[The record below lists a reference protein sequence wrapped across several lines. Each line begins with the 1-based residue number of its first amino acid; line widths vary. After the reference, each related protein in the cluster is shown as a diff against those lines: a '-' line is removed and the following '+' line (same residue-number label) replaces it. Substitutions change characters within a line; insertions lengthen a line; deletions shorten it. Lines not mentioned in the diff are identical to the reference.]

1 MLITKI
7 IAKNFKTYQ
16 ELDLDLTVNEE
27 QPIILIGGENGGGKT
42 TLFQAI
48 YSALYGLKVKDEQHF
63 NKLQNAGERAKT
75 SSNSSNK
82 IELEIHFTG
91 KVLHTDYKYII
102 KRLYTI
108 NAQNNPVEAVM
119 LNLNGDI
126 FNYGTA
132 TPHAERVKK
141 EAEVNKIIKANLP
154 QELSKYFLFD
164 AMEAGNLL
172 KDEYLNRVIKENI
185 ENVMGFNKYIQLGNA
200 THTLTQEY
208 IAQSIEIGEE
218 RTQYKNLIEEQKKYQ
233 ELIESTATL
242 NERALNYSISQK
254 EFYES
259 AKEGKNLQ
267 ADIKEQILI
276 VDRKIEDILNKESLF
291 IEQSEKFLND
301 IEIQV
306 FIPKL
311 VTIVQYEIELILSE
325 KGQQISSDFIDPEQI
340 NKLTDRV
347 LEFLKEHH
355 LILGEL
361 SKEQKTAL
369 AKFILT
375 KSSQNNKK
383 TEYDFIDKKDVTY
396 FEQLLGWSSINQY
409 TTLEQQKSSLEKEL
423 ATLPNLRIQLLDLRK
438 NDIGGSEDIIQS
450 FEANELKIKDYKD
463 ALHNYKIESD
473 KLDAKIKRFDLSD
486 EEEPNPKLE
495 ALKKLGP
502 LFSKISN
509 ALLINKK
516 ARIEEEMKNDL
527 NTTLV
532 VYKDQIDRVVLSED
546 LSNLSFKIYHKAG
559 NEIYLDEL
567 NAASKQIII
576 QVLLKSLHYFGD
588 YNPPVMID
596 TVFGYLDENSRA
608 SLLENYFPK
617 LSHQTILLSTDSEIR
632 KSIDL
637 AKIENFISKKYTL
650 VRDKENQLTHV
661 VEGYFEKYN

>member
-7 IAKNFKTYQ
+7 IAKNFKTYR

-48 YSALYGLKVKDEQHF
+48 YYALYGLKVKDFEHF
-63 NKLQNAGERAKT
+63 NKLQNAGERAKNEG
-75 SSNSSNK
+75 NSTNK

-91 KVLHTDYKYII
+91 KVLHNDYKYII

-108 NAQNNPVEAVM
+108 NAQNNPVEAVT

-126 FNYGTA
+126 FQYGTA

-200 THTLTQEY
+200 TNTLTQDY
-208 IAQSIEIGEE
+208 IAQSIEIEEE
-218 RTQYKNLIEEQKKYQ
+218 RNQYKNLLEEKKKIEE
-233 ELIESTATL
+233 LIGVTNTHY
-242 NERALNYSISQK
+242 ERALSYSLSQK

-267 ADIKEQILI
+267 ANIKEQIQL
-276 VDRKIEDILNKESLF
+276 VERKIEDILNRETLF

-311 VTIVQYEIELILSE
+311 VAIIQNEIELILAE
-325 KGQQISSDFIDPEQI
+325 KNQNNNNDFIEPEHI
-340 NKLTDRV
+340 TKISDKV
-347 LEFLKEHH
+347 IAFLKENQ
-355 LILGEL
+355 LIQSEL
-361 SKEQKTAL
+361 TEEQKGL
-369 AKFILT
+369 LKEYIIK
-375 KSSQNNKK
+375 KSNQDNNKND
-383 TEYDFIDKKDVTY
+383 YDFIDKNDVVNL
-396 FEQLLGWSSINQY
+396 EQLVSWSSINQF
-409 TTLEQQKSSLEKEL
+409 TVIEQQKESLEKEL
-423 ATLPNLRIQLLDLRK
+423 ATLPNLKIQLLDLRK
-438 NDIGGSEDIIQS
+438 SDVGGGDEIIQS
-450 FEANELKIKDYKD
+450 FEANELKIKELKETIKGYKSD
-463 ALHNYKIESD
+463 IE
-473 KLDAKIKRFDLSD
+473 KLDTKIKKFDLSD
-486 EEEPNPKLE
+486 EEVPNPKLE
-495 ALKKLGP
+495 LLKKLGP
-502 LFSKISN
+502 LFTKVSN
-509 ALLINKK
+509 ALLVNKK
-516 ARIEEEMKNDL
+516 SRIEEAMKNDL

-532 VYKDQIDRVVLSED
+532 AYENQIDRVELSED

-559 NEIYLDEL
+559 NEIYLEEL

-596 TVFGYLDENSRA
+596 TVMGYLDESSRA

-632 KSIDL
+632 KHIDL
-637 AKIENFISKKYTL
+637 EKIENFISKKFTL
-650 VRDKENQLTHV
+650 VRDKENQLTEV
-661 VEGYFEKYN
+661 VEGYFPN

>member
-1 MLITKI
+1 MLITRI
-7 IAKNFKTYQ
+7 IAKNFKTYR

-48 YSALYGLKVKDEQHF
+48 YYALYGLKVKDFEHF
-63 NKLQNAGERAKT
+63 NKLQNAGERAKNEG
-75 SSNSSNK
+75 NSSNK

-91 KVLHTDYKYII
+91 KVLHNDYKYII

-108 NAQNNPVEAVM
+108 NAQNSPVEAVT
-119 LNLNGDI
+119 LNLNGDV
-126 FNYGTA
+126 FQYGTA

-200 THTLTQEY
+200 TNILTQDY
-208 IAQSIEIGEE
+208 IAQGIEIEEE
-218 RTQYKNLIEEQKKYQ
+218 RNQYKNLLEEKKKIEE
-233 ELIESTATL
+233 LIVAT
-242 NERALNYSISQK
+242 NTHYERALSYSLSQK

-267 ADIKEQILI
+267 ANIKEQIQL
-276 VDRKIEDILNKESLF
+276 VERKIEDILNRETLF
-291 IEQSEKFLND
+291 IEQSERFLND

-311 VTIVQYEIELILSE
+311 ISIIQNEIELILAEKSQKNNNDFIEPEHITKISE
-325 KGQQISSDFIDPEQI
+325 KVIA
-340 NKLTDRV
+340 
-347 LEFLKEHH
+347 FLKENN
-355 LILGEL
+355 LIESEL
-361 SKEQKTAL
+361 TNEQKGL
-369 AKFILT
+369 LKEYIIKKSNQDNT
-375 KSSQNNKK
+375 K
-383 TEYDFIDKKDVTY
+383 TDYDFIDKNDVTNL
-396 FEQLLGWSSINQY
+396 EQLLGWSSINQFNII
-409 TTLEQQKSSLEKEL
+409 EQQKESLEKEL
-423 ATLPNLRIQLLDLRK
+423 ATLPNLKIQLLDLRK
-438 NDIGGSEDIIQS
+438 SDVGGGDEIIQS
-450 FEANELKIKDYKD
+450 FEANELKIKEHKETIKGYKSD
-463 ALHNYKIESD
+463 IE
-473 KLDAKIKRFDLSD
+473 KLDTKIKKFDLSD
-486 EEEPNPKLE
+486 EEVPNPKLE
-495 ALKKLGP
+495 LLKKLGP
-502 LFSKISN
+502 LFTKVSN
-509 ALLINKK
+509 ALLVNKK
-516 ARIEEEMKNDL
+516 SRIEEAMKNDL

-532 VYKDQIDRVVLSED
+532 AYENQIDRVELSED

-559 NEIYLDEL
+559 NEIYLEEL

-596 TVFGYLDENSRA
+596 TVMGYLDESSRA

-632 KSIDL
+632 KHIDL
-637 AKIENFISKKYTL
+637 EKIENFISKKFTL
-650 VRDKENQLTHV
+650 VRDKENQLTEV
-661 VEGYFEKYN
+661 VEGYFPN

>member
-1 MLITKI
+1 MLITRI
-7 IAKNFKTYQ
+7 IAKNFKTYRD
-16 ELDLDLTVNEE
+16 LDLDLTVNEE

-48 YSALYGLKVKDEQHF
+48 YYALYGLKVKDFEHF
-63 NKLQNAGERAKT
+63 NKLQNAGERAKNEG
-75 SSNSSNK
+75 NSSNK

-91 KVLHTDYKYII
+91 KVLHNDYKYII

-108 NAQNNPVEAVM
+108 NAQNSPVEAVT
-119 LNLNGDI
+119 LNLNGDV
-126 FNYGTA
+126 FQYGTA

-200 THTLTQEY
+200 TNILTQDY
-208 IAQSIEIGEE
+208 IAQGIEIEEE
-218 RTQYKNLIEEQKKYQ
+218 RNQYKNLLEEKKKIEE
-233 ELIESTATL
+233 LIVAT
-242 NERALNYSISQK
+242 NTHYERALSYSLSQK

-267 ADIKEQILI
+267 ANIKEQIQL
-276 VDRKIEDILNKESLF
+276 VERKIEDILNRETLF
-291 IEQSEKFLND
+291 IEQSERFLND

-311 VTIVQYEIELILSE
+311 ISIIQNEIELILAEKSQKNNNDFIEPEHITKISE
-325 KGQQISSDFIDPEQI
+325 KVIA
-340 NKLTDRV
+340 
-347 LEFLKEHH
+347 FLKENN
-355 LILGEL
+355 LIESEL
-361 SKEQKTAL
+361 TNEQKGL
-369 AKFILT
+369 LKEYIIKKSNQDNT
-375 KSSQNNKK
+375 K
-383 TEYDFIDKKDVTY
+383 TDYDFIDKNDVTNL
-396 FEQLLGWSSINQY
+396 EQLLGWSSINQFNII
-409 TTLEQQKSSLEKEL
+409 EQQKESLEKEL
-423 ATLPNLRIQLLDLRK
+423 ATLPNLKIQLLDLRK
-438 NDIGGSEDIIQS
+438 SDVGGGDEIIQS
-450 FEANELKIKDYKD
+450 FEANELKIKEHKETIKGYKSD
-463 ALHNYKIESD
+463 IE
-473 KLDAKIKRFDLSD
+473 KLDTKIKKFDLSD
-486 EEEPNPKLE
+486 EEVPNPKLE
-495 ALKKLGP
+495 LLKKLGP
-502 LFSKISN
+502 LFTKVSN
-509 ALLINKK
+509 ALLVNKK
-516 ARIEEEMKNDL
+516 SRIEEAMKNDL

-532 VYKDQIDRVVLSED
+532 AYENQIDRVELSED

-559 NEIYLDEL
+559 NEIYLEEL

-596 TVFGYLDENSRA
+596 TVMGYLDESSRA

-632 KSIDL
+632 KHIDL
-637 AKIENFISKKYTL
+637 EKIENFIAKKFTL
-650 VRDKENQLTHV
+650 VRDKENQLTEV
-661 VEGYFEKYN
+661 VEGYFPN

>member
-1 MLITKI
+1 MLITRI
-7 IAKNFKTYQ
+7 IAKNFKTYR

-48 YSALYGLKVKDEQHF
+48 YYALYGLKVKDFEHF
-63 NKLQNAGERAKT
+63 NKLQNAGERAKNEG
-75 SSNSSNK
+75 NSSNK

-91 KVLHTDYKYII
+91 KVLHNDYKYII

-108 NAQNNPVEAVM
+108 NAQNSPVEAVT
-119 LNLNGDI
+119 LNLNGDV
-126 FNYGTA
+126 FQYGTA

-200 THTLTQEY
+200 TNILTQDY
-208 IAQSIEIGEE
+208 IAQGIEIEEE
-218 RTQYKNLIEEQKKYQ
+218 RNQYKNLLEEKKKIEE
-233 ELIESTATL
+233 LIVAT
-242 NERALNYSISQK
+242 NTHYERALSYSLSQK

-267 ADIKEQILI
+267 ANIKEQIQL
-276 VDRKIEDILNKESLF
+276 VERKIEDILNRETLF
-291 IEQSEKFLND
+291 IEQSERFLND

-311 VTIVQYEIELILSE
+311 ISIIQNEIELILAEKSQENNNDFIEPEHITKISE
-325 KGQQISSDFIDPEQI
+325 KVIA
-340 NKLTDRV
+340 
-347 LEFLKEHH
+347 FLKENN
-355 LILGEL
+355 LIESEL
-361 SKEQKTAL
+361 TNEQKGL
-369 AKFILT
+369 LKEYIIKKSNQDNT
-375 KSSQNNKK
+375 K
-383 TEYDFIDKKDVTY
+383 TDYDFIDKNDVTNL
-396 FEQLLGWSSINQY
+396 EQLLGWSSINQFNII
-409 TTLEQQKSSLEKEL
+409 EQQKESLEKEL
-423 ATLPNLRIQLLDLRK
+423 ATLPNLKIQLLDLRK
-438 NDIGGSEDIIQS
+438 SDVGGGDEIIQS
-450 FEANELKIKDYKD
+450 FEANELKIKEHKETIKGYKSD
-463 ALHNYKIESD
+463 IE
-473 KLDAKIKRFDLSD
+473 KLDTKIKKFDLSD
-486 EEEPNPKLE
+486 EEVPNPKLE
-495 ALKKLGP
+495 LLKKLGP
-502 LFSKISN
+502 LFTKVSN
-509 ALLINKK
+509 ALLVNKK
-516 ARIEEEMKNDL
+516 SRIEEAMKNDL

-532 VYKDQIDRVVLSED
+532 AYENQIDRVELSED

-559 NEIYLDEL
+559 NEIYLEEL

-596 TVFGYLDENSRA
+596 TVMGYLDESSRA

-632 KSIDL
+632 KHIDL
-637 AKIENFISKKYTL
+637 EKIENFIAKKFTL
-650 VRDKENQLTHV
+650 VRDKENQLTEV
-661 VEGYFEKYN
+661 VEGYFPN

>member
-1 MLITKI
+1 MLITRI
-7 IAKNFKTYQ
+7 IAKNFKTYR

-48 YSALYGLKVKDEQHF
+48 YYALYGLKVKDFEHF
-63 NKLQNAGERAKT
+63 NKLQNAGERAKNEG
-75 SSNSSNK
+75 NSSNK

-91 KVLHTDYKYII
+91 KVLHNDYKYII

-108 NAQNNPVEAVM
+108 NAQNSPVEAVT
-119 LNLNGDI
+119 LNLNGDV
-126 FNYGTA
+126 FQYGTA

-200 THTLTQEY
+200 TNILTQDY
-208 IAQSIEIGEE
+208 IAQGIEIEEE
-218 RTQYKNLIEEQKKYQ
+218 RNQYKNLLEEKKKIEE
-233 ELIESTATL
+233 LIVAT
-242 NERALNYSISQK
+242 NTHYERALSYSLSQK

-267 ADIKEQILI
+267 ANIKEQIQL
-276 VDRKIEDILNKESLF
+276 VERKIEDILNRETLF
-291 IEQSEKFLND
+291 IEQSERFLND

-311 VTIVQYEIELILSE
+311 ITIIQNEIELILAEKSQKNNNDFIEPEHITKISE
-325 KGQQISSDFIDPEQI
+325 KVIA
-340 NKLTDRV
+340 
-347 LEFLKEHH
+347 FLKENN
-355 LILGEL
+355 LIESEL
-361 SKEQKTAL
+361 TNEQKGL
-369 AKFILT
+369 LKEYIIKKSNQDNT
-375 KSSQNNKK
+375 K
-383 TEYDFIDKKDVTY
+383 TDYDFIDKNDVTNL
-396 FEQLLGWSSINQY
+396 EQLLGWSSINQFNII
-409 TTLEQQKSSLEKEL
+409 EQQKESLEKEL
-423 ATLPNLRIQLLDLRK
+423 ATLPNLKIQLLDLRK
-438 NDIGGSEDIIQS
+438 SDVGGGDEIIQS
-450 FEANELKIKDYKD
+450 FEANELKIKEHKETIKGYKSD
-463 ALHNYKIESD
+463 IE
-473 KLDAKIKRFDLSD
+473 KLDTKIKKFDLSD
-486 EEEPNPKLE
+486 EEVPNPKLE
-495 ALKKLGP
+495 LLKKLGP
-502 LFSKISN
+502 LFTKVSN
-509 ALLINKK
+509 ALLVNKK
-516 ARIEEEMKNDL
+516 SRIEEAMKNDL

-532 VYKDQIDRVVLSED
+532 AYENQIDRVELSED

-559 NEIYLDEL
+559 NEIYLEEL

-596 TVFGYLDENSRA
+596 TVMGYLDESSRA

-632 KSIDL
+632 KHIDL
-637 AKIENFISKKYTL
+637 EKIENFIAKKFTL
-650 VRDKENQLTHV
+650 VRDKENQLTEV
-661 VEGYFEKYN
+661 VEGYFPN

>member
-1 MLITKI
+1 MLITRI
-7 IAKNFKTYQ
+7 IAKNFKTYR

-48 YSALYGLKVKDEQHF
+48 YYALYGLKVKDFEHF
-63 NKLQNAGERAKT
+63 NKLQNAGERAKNEG
-75 SSNSSNK
+75 NSSNK

-91 KVLHTDYKYII
+91 KVLHNDYKYII

-108 NAQNNPVEAVM
+108 NAQNSPVEAVT
-119 LNLNGDI
+119 LNLNGDV
-126 FNYGTA
+126 FQYGTA

-200 THTLTQEY
+200 TNILTQDY
-208 IAQSIEIGEE
+208 IAQGIEIEEE
-218 RTQYKNLIEEQKKYQ
+218 RNQYKNLLEEKKKIEE
-233 ELIESTATL
+233 LIVAT
-242 NERALNYSISQK
+242 NTHYERALSYSLSQK

-267 ADIKEQILI
+267 ANIKEQIQL
-276 VDRKIEDILNKESLF
+276 VERKIEDILNRETLF
-291 IEQSEKFLND
+291 IEQSERFLND

-311 VTIVQYEIELILSE
+311 ISIIQNEIELILAEKSQKNNNDFIEPEHITKISE
-325 KGQQISSDFIDPEQI
+325 KVIA
-340 NKLTDRV
+340 
-347 LEFLKEHH
+347 FLKENN
-355 LILGEL
+355 LIESEL
-361 SKEQKTAL
+361 TKEQKGL
-369 AKFILT
+369 LKEYIIK
-375 KSSQNNKK
+375 KSNQDN
-383 TEYDFIDKKDVTY
+383 TITDYDFIDKNDVTNL
-396 FEQLLGWSSINQY
+396 EQLLGWSSINQFNII
-409 TTLEQQKSSLEKEL
+409 EQQKESLEKEL
-423 ATLPNLRIQLLDLRK
+423 ATLPNLKIQLLDLRK
-438 NDIGGSEDIIQS
+438 SDVGGGDEIIQN
-450 FEANELKIKDYKD
+450 FEANELKIKEHKETIKGYKSD
-463 ALHNYKIESD
+463 IE
-473 KLDAKIKRFDLSD
+473 KLDTKIKKFDLSD
-486 EEEPNPKLE
+486 EEVPNPKLE
-495 ALKKLGP
+495 LLKKLGP
-502 LFSKISN
+502 LFTKVSN
-509 ALLINKK
+509 ALLVNKK
-516 ARIEEEMKNDL
+516 SRIEEAMKNDL

-532 VYKDQIDRVVLSED
+532 AYENQIDRVELSED

-559 NEIYLDEL
+559 NEIYLEEL

-596 TVFGYLDENSRA
+596 TVMGYLDESSRA

-632 KSIDL
+632 KHIDL
-637 AKIENFISKKYTL
+637 EKIENFIAKKFTL
-650 VRDKENQLTHV
+650 VRDKENQLTEV
-661 VEGYFEKYN
+661 VEGYFPN

>member
-7 IAKNFKTYQ
+7 IAKNFKTYR

-63 NKLQNAGERAKT
+63 NKLQNAGERAKN
-75 SSNSSNK
+75 SSNNSNK

-91 KVLHTDYKYII
+91 KVLHNDYKYII
-102 KRLYTI
+102 KRLYTL
-108 NAQNNPVEAVM
+108 NTQNSPVEAVM
-119 LNLNGDI
+119 LNLNGDV

-200 THTLTQEY
+200 TNTLTQEY
-208 IAQSIEIGEE
+208 IAQSIEIEDE
-218 RTQYKNLIEEQKKYQ
+218 RTQYKNLLEEHKKYQ
-233 ELIESTATL
+233 DLIDATKVQYDRSL
-242 NERALNYSISQK
+242 SYAMAQK

-259 AKEGKNLQ
+259 AKEGKSLQ
-267 ADIKEQILI
+267 ANIKEQIQI
-276 VDRKIEDILNKESLF
+276 VERKIEDVLNKEILF
-291 IEQSEKFLND
+291 IDQSEKFLND

-311 VTIVQYEIELILSE
+311 ITIVQNEIELILSE
-325 KGQQISSDFIDPEQI
+325 KSQQNNSDFIEPEHI
-340 NKLTDRV
+340 SKVSDKV
-347 LEFLKEHH
+347 LEFLKEYN
-355 LILGEL
+355 LIKGEL
-361 SKEQKTAL
+361 TAEQKIKL
-369 AKFILT
+369 ADYIIK
-375 KSSQNNKK
+375 KSAQNKND
-383 TEYDFIDKKDVTY
+383 TEYDFIDKNDISH

-409 TTLEQQKSSLEKEL
+409 NTLEQQKSSLEKEL
-423 ATLPNLRIQLLDLRK
+423 ASLPNLKIQLLDLRK
-438 NDIGGSEDIIQS
+438 NDMGGGEEIIQS
-450 FEANELKIKDYKD
+450 YDANELKIKEYKD
-463 ALHNYKIESD
+463 AIKNYQSEIER
-473 KLDAKIKRFDLSD
+473 LDTKIKRFDLSD
-486 EEEPNPKLE
+486 EEVPNPKLE
-495 ALKKLGP
+495 VLKKLGP
-502 LFSKISN
+502 LFTKISN
-509 ALLINKK
+509 ALLDNKK
-516 ARIEEEMKNDL
+516 SRIEEAMKTDL

-532 VYKDQIDRVVLSED
+532 AYENQIDRVMLSED

-559 NEIYLDEL
+559 NEIYLEEL

-596 TVFGYLDENSRA
+596 TVMGYLDESSRA

-632 KSIDL
+632 KAIDL
-637 AKIENFISKKYTL
+637 QKIENFISKKFTL
-650 VRDKENQLTHV
+650 VRDKENQLTEV
-661 VEGYFEKYN
+661 VEGYFPN

>member
-1 MLITKI
+1 MLITRI
-7 IAKNFKTYQ
+7 IAKNFKTYR

-48 YSALYGLKVKDEQHF
+48 YYALYGLKVKDFEHF
-63 NKLQNAGERAKT
+63 NKLQNAGERAKNEG
-75 SSNSSNK
+75 NSSNK

-91 KVLHTDYKYII
+91 KVLHNDYKYII

-108 NAQNNPVEAVM
+108 NAQNSPVEAVT
-119 LNLNGDI
+119 LNLNGDV
-126 FNYGTA
+126 FQYGTA

-200 THTLTQEY
+200 TNILTQDY
-208 IAQSIEIGEE
+208 IAQGIEIEEE
-218 RTQYKNLIEEQKKYQ
+218 RNQYKNLLEEKKKIEE
-233 ELIESTATL
+233 LIVAT
-242 NERALNYSISQK
+242 NTHYERALSYSLSQK

-267 ADIKEQILI
+267 ANIKEQIQL
-276 VDRKIEDILNKESLF
+276 VERKIEDILNRETLF
-291 IEQSEKFLND
+291 IEQSERFLND

-311 VTIVQYEIELILSE
+311 ISIIQNEIELILAEKSQKNNNDFIEPEHITKISE
-325 KGQQISSDFIDPEQI
+325 KVIA
-340 NKLTDRV
+340 
-347 LEFLKEHH
+347 FLKENN
-355 LILGEL
+355 LIESEL
-361 SKEQKTAL
+361 TKEQKGL
-369 AKFILT
+369 LKEYIIK
-375 KSSQNNKK
+375 KSNQDN
-383 TEYDFIDKKDVTY
+383 TITDYDFIDKNDVTNL
-396 FEQLLGWSSINQY
+396 EQLLGWSSINQF
-409 TTLEQQKSSLEKEL
+409 TIIEQQKESLEKEL
-423 ATLPNLRIQLLDLRK
+423 ATLPNLKIQLLDLRK
-438 NDIGGSEDIIQS
+438 SDVGGGDEIIQN
-450 FEANELKIKDYKD
+450 FEANELKIKEHKETIKGYKSD
-463 ALHNYKIESD
+463 IE
-473 KLDAKIKRFDLSD
+473 KLDAKIKKFDLSD
-486 EEEPNPKLE
+486 EEVPNPKLE
-495 ALKKLGP
+495 LLKKLGP
-502 LFSKISN
+502 LFTKVSN
-509 ALLINKK
+509 ALLVNKK
-516 ARIEEEMKNDL
+516 SRIEEAMKNDL

-532 VYKDQIDRVVLSED
+532 AYENQIDRVELSED

-559 NEIYLDEL
+559 NEIYLEEL

-596 TVFGYLDENSRA
+596 TVMGYLDESSRA

-632 KSIDL
+632 KHIDL
-637 AKIENFISKKYTL
+637 EKIENFIAKKFTL
-650 VRDKENQLTHV
+650 VRDKENQLTEV
-661 VEGYFEKYN
+661 VEGYFPN

>member
-1 MLITKI
+1 MLITRI
-7 IAKNFKTYQ
+7 IAKNFKTYR

-48 YSALYGLKVKDEQHF
+48 YYALYGLKVKDFEHF
-63 NKLQNAGERAKT
+63 NKLQNAGERAKNEG
-75 SSNSSNK
+75 NSSNK

-91 KVLHTDYKYII
+91 KVLHNDYKYII

-108 NAQNNPVEAVM
+108 NAQNSPVEAVT
-119 LNLNGDI
+119 LNLNGDV
-126 FNYGTA
+126 FQYGTA

-200 THTLTQEY
+200 TNILTQEY
-208 IAQSIEIGEE
+208 IAQGIEIEEE
-218 RTQYKNLIEEQKKYQ
+218 RNQYKNLLEEKKKIEE
-233 ELIESTATL
+233 LIVAT
-242 NERALNYSISQK
+242 NTHYERALSYSLSQK

-267 ADIKEQILI
+267 ANIKEQIQL
-276 VDRKIEDILNKESLF
+276 VERKIEDILNRETLF
-291 IEQSEKFLND
+291 IEQSERFLND

-311 VTIVQYEIELILSE
+311 ISIIQNEIELILAEKSQKNNNDFIEPEHITKISE
-325 KGQQISSDFIDPEQI
+325 KVIA
-340 NKLTDRV
+340 
-347 LEFLKEHH
+347 FLKENN
-355 LILGEL
+355 LIESEL
-361 SKEQKTAL
+361 TNEQKGL
-369 AKFILT
+369 LKEYIIKKSNQDNT
-375 KSSQNNKK
+375 K
-383 TEYDFIDKKDVTY
+383 TDYDFIDKNDVTNL
-396 FEQLLGWSSINQY
+396 EQLLGWSSINQFNII
-409 TTLEQQKSSLEKEL
+409 EQQKESLEKEL
-423 ATLPNLRIQLLDLRK
+423 ATLPNLKIQLLDLRK
-438 NDIGGSEDIIQS
+438 SDVGGGDEIIQS
-450 FEANELKIKDYKD
+450 FEANELKIKEYKETIKG
-463 ALHNYKIESD
+463 YKSDIE
-473 KLDAKIKRFDLSD
+473 KLDAKIKKFDLSD
-486 EEEPNPKLE
+486 EEVPNPKLE
-495 ALKKLGP
+495 LLKKLGP
-502 LFSKISN
+502 LFTKVSN
-509 ALLINKK
+509 ALLVNKK
-516 ARIEEEMKNDL
+516 SRIEEAMKNDL

-532 VYKDQIDRVVLSED
+532 AYENQIDRVELSED

-559 NEIYLDEL
+559 NEIYLEEL

-596 TVFGYLDENSRA
+596 TVMGYLDESSRA

-632 KSIDL
+632 KHIDL
-637 AKIENFISKKYTL
+637 EKIENFIAKKFTL
-650 VRDKENQLTHV
+650 VRDKENQLTEV
-661 VEGYFEKYN
+661 VEGYFPN

>member
-1 MLITKI
+1 MLITRI
-7 IAKNFKTYQ
+7 IAKNFKTYR

-48 YSALYGLKVKDEQHF
+48 YYALYGLKVKDFEHF
-63 NKLQNAGERAKT
+63 NKLQNAGERAKKEG
-75 SSNSSNK
+75 NSSNK

-91 KVLHTDYKYII
+91 KVLHNDYKYII

-108 NAQNNPVEAVM
+108 NAQNSPVEAVT

-126 FNYGTA
+126 FQYGTA

-200 THTLTQEY
+200 TNILTQEY
-208 IAQSIEIGEE
+208 IAQGIEIEEE
-218 RTQYKNLIEEQKKYQ
+218 RNQYKNLLEEKKKIEE
-233 ELIESTATL
+233 LIVAT
-242 NERALNYSISQK
+242 NTHYERALSYSLSQK

-267 ADIKEQILI
+267 ANIKEQIQL
-276 VDRKIEDILNKESLF
+276 VERKIEDILNRETLF
-291 IEQSEKFLND
+291 IEQSERFLND

-311 VTIVQYEIELILSE
+311 ISIIQNEIELILAEKSQKNNNDFIEPEHITKISE
-325 KGQQISSDFIDPEQI
+325 KVIA
-340 NKLTDRV
+340 
-347 LEFLKEHH
+347 FLKENN
-355 LILGEL
+355 LITSEL
-361 SKEQKTAL
+361 TNEQKGL
-369 AKFILT
+369 LKEYIIKKSNQDNT
-375 KSSQNNKK
+375 K
-383 TEYDFIDKKDVTY
+383 TDYDFIDKNDVTNL
-396 FEQLLGWSSINQY
+396 EQLLGWSSINQFNII
-409 TTLEQQKSSLEKEL
+409 EQQKESLEKEL
-423 ATLPNLRIQLLDLRK
+423 ATLPNLKIQLLDLRK
-438 NDIGGSEDIIQS
+438 SDVGGGDEIIQS
-450 FEANELKIKDYKD
+450 FEANELKIKEHKETIKGYKSD
-463 ALHNYKIESD
+463 IE
-473 KLDAKIKRFDLSD
+473 KLDAKIKKFDLSD
-486 EEEPNPKLE
+486 EEVPNPKLE
-495 ALKKLGP
+495 LLKKLGP
-502 LFSKISN
+502 LFTKVSN
-509 ALLINKK
+509 ALLVNKK
-516 ARIEEEMKNDL
+516 SRIEEAMKNDL

-532 VYKDQIDRVVLSED
+532 AYENQIDRVELSED

-559 NEIYLDEL
+559 NEIYLEEL

-596 TVFGYLDENSRA
+596 TVMGYLDESSRA

-632 KSIDL
+632 KHIDL
-637 AKIENFISKKYTL
+637 EKIENFIAKKFTL
-650 VRDKENQLTHV
+650 VRDKENQLTEV
-661 VEGYFEKYN
+661 VEGYFPN

>member
-7 IAKNFKTYQ
+7 IAKNFKTYR

-48 YSALYGLKVKDEQHF
+48 YYALYGLKVKDFEHF
-63 NKLQNAGERAKT
+63 NKLQNAGERAKNEG
-75 SSNSSNK
+75 NSTNK

-91 KVLHTDYKYII
+91 KVLHNDYKYII

-108 NAQNNPVEAVM
+108 NAQNNPVEAVT

-126 FNYGTA
+126 FQYGTA

-200 THTLTQEY
+200 TNILTQDY
-208 IAQSIEIGEE
+208 IAQGIEIEEE
-218 RTQYKNLIEEQKKYQ
+218 RNQYKNLLEEKKKIEE
-233 ELIESTATL
+233 LIVAT
-242 NERALNYSISQK
+242 NTHYERALSYSLSQK

-267 ADIKEQILI
+267 ANIKEQIQL
-276 VDRKIEDILNKESLF
+276 VERKIEDILNRETLF
-291 IEQSEKFLND
+291 IEQSERFLND

-311 VTIVQYEIELILSE
+311 ISIIQNEIELILAEKSQKNNNDFIEPEHITKISE
-325 KGQQISSDFIDPEQI
+325 KVIA
-340 NKLTDRV
+340 
-347 LEFLKEHH
+347 FLKENN
-355 LILGEL
+355 LITSEL
-361 SKEQKTAL
+361 TNEQKGL
-369 AKFILT
+369 LKEYIIKKSNQDNT
-375 KSSQNNKK
+375 K
-383 TEYDFIDKKDVTY
+383 TDYDFIDKNDVTNL
-396 FEQLLGWSSINQY
+396 EQLLGWSSINQFNII
-409 TTLEQQKSSLEKEL
+409 EQQKESLEKEL
-423 ATLPNLRIQLLDLRK
+423 ATLPNLKIQLLDLRK
-438 NDIGGSEDIIQS
+438 SDVGGGDEIIQS
-450 FEANELKIKDYKD
+450 FEANELKIKEHKETIKGYKSD
-463 ALHNYKIESD
+463 IE
-473 KLDAKIKRFDLSD
+473 KLDTKIKKFDLSD
-486 EEEPNPKLE
+486 EEVPNPKLE
-495 ALKKLGP
+495 LLKKLGP
-502 LFSKISN
+502 LFTKVSN
-509 ALLINKK
+509 ALLVNKK
-516 ARIEEEMKNDL
+516 SRIEEAMKNDL

-532 VYKDQIDRVVLSED
+532 AYENQIDRVELSED

-559 NEIYLDEL
+559 NEIYLEEL

-596 TVFGYLDENSRA
+596 TVMGYLDESSRA

-632 KSIDL
+632 KHIDL
-637 AKIENFISKKYTL
+637 EKIENFIAKKFTL
-650 VRDKENQLTHV
+650 VRDKENQLTEV
-661 VEGYFEKYN
+661 VEGYFPN

>member
-1 MLITKI
+1 MLITRI
-7 IAKNFKTYQ
+7 IAKNFKTYR

-48 YSALYGLKVKDEQHF
+48 YYALYGLKVKDFEHF
-63 NKLQNAGERAKT
+63 NKLQNAGERAKNEG
-75 SSNSSNK
+75 NSSNK

-91 KVLHTDYKYII
+91 KVLHNDYKYII

-108 NAQNNPVEAVM
+108 NAQNSPVEAVT
-119 LNLNGDI
+119 LNLNGDV
-126 FNYGTA
+126 FQYGTA

-200 THTLTQEY
+200 TNTLTQDY
-208 IAQSIEIGEE
+208 IAQSIEIEDE
-218 RTQYKNLIEEQKKYQ
+218 RNQYKDLLEEKKKIEE
-233 ELIESTATL
+233 LIGVTNTHY
-242 NERALNYSISQK
+242 ERALSYSLSQK

-267 ADIKEQILI
+267 ANIKEQIQL
-276 VDRKIEDILNKESLF
+276 VERKIEDILNRETLF
-291 IEQSEKFLND
+291 IEQSERFLND

-311 VTIVQYEIELILSE
+311 ISIIQNEIELILAEKSQKNNNDFIEPEHITKISE
-325 KGQQISSDFIDPEQI
+325 KVIA
-340 NKLTDRV
+340 
-347 LEFLKEHH
+347 FLKENN
-355 LILGEL
+355 LIESEL
-361 SKEQKTAL
+361 TNEQKGL
-369 AKFILT
+369 LKEYIIKKSNQDNT
-375 KSSQNNKK
+375 K
-383 TEYDFIDKKDVTY
+383 TDYDFIDKNDVTNL
-396 FEQLLGWSSINQY
+396 EQLLGWSSINQFNII
-409 TTLEQQKSSLEKEL
+409 EQQKESLEKEL
-423 ATLPNLRIQLLDLRK
+423 ATLPNLKIQLLDLRK
-438 NDIGGSEDIIQS
+438 SDVGGGDEIIQS
-450 FEANELKIKDYKD
+450 FEANELKIKEHKETIKGYKSD
-463 ALHNYKIESD
+463 IE
-473 KLDAKIKRFDLSD
+473 KLDTKIKKFDLSD
-486 EEEPNPKLE
+486 EEVPNPKLE
-495 ALKKLGP
+495 LLKKLGP
-502 LFSKISN
+502 LFTKVSN
-509 ALLINKK
+509 ALLVNKK
-516 ARIEEEMKNDL
+516 SRIEEAMKNDL

-532 VYKDQIDRVVLSED
+532 AYENQIDRVELSED

-559 NEIYLDEL
+559 NEIYLEEL

-596 TVFGYLDENSRA
+596 TVMGYLDESSRA

-632 KSIDL
+632 KHIDL
-637 AKIENFISKKYTL
+637 EKIENFIAKKFTL
-650 VRDKENQLTHV
+650 VRDKENQLTEV
-661 VEGYFEKYN
+661 VEGYFPN

>member
-7 IAKNFKTYQ
+7 IAKNFKTYR

-63 NKLQNAGERAKT
+63 NKLQNAGERAKDEG
-75 SSNSSNK
+75 NSSNK

-91 KVLHTDYKYII
+91 KVLHTDFKYIL

-108 NAQNNPVEAVM
+108 NSQNKPVESVM
-119 LNLNGDI
+119 LNLNGDT
-126 FNYGTA
+126 FKYGTA
-132 TPHAERVKK
+132 TPHNERIKS
-141 EAEVNKIIKANLP
+141 EAEINKIIKANLP

-200 THTLTQEY
+200 TNTLTQEY
-208 IAQSIEIGEE
+208 IAQSIEIEEE
-218 RTQYKNLIEEQKKYQ
+218 RTQYKNLLEEHKKYQ
-233 ELIESTATL
+233 DLIDATKVQYDRSL
-242 NERALNYSISQK
+242 SYAMAQK
-254 EFYES
+254 DFYES
-259 AKEGKNLQ
+259 AKEGKSLQ
-267 ADIKEQILI
+267 ANIKEQIQI
-276 VDRKIEDILNKESLF
+276 VERKIDDILNKEILY
-291 IEQSEKFLND
+291 IDQSEKFLND

-311 VTIVQYEIELILSE
+311 ITIVQNEIELILSE
-325 KGQQISSDFIDPEQI
+325 KSQQNNSDFIEPEHI
-340 NKLTDRV
+340 TKVSDKV
-347 LEFLKEHH
+347 LEFLKEYN
-355 LILGEL
+355 LIKGEL
-361 SKEQKTAL
+361 SAEQKTKL
-369 AKFILT
+369 ADYILK
-375 KSSQNNKK
+375 KSGQSKND
-383 TEYDFIDKKDVTY
+383 TEYDFIDKNDITH

-409 TTLEQQKSSLEKEL
+409 NILEQQKSSLEKEI
-423 ATLPNLRIQLLDLRK
+423 ASLPNLKIQLLDLRK
-438 NDIGGSEDIIQS
+438 NDMGGGEEIIQS
-450 FEANELKIKDYKD
+450 YDANELKIKEYKD
-463 ALHNYKIESD
+463 AIKNYQSEIERLDTKIR
-473 KLDAKIKRFDLSD
+473 RFDFSD
-486 EEEPNPKLE
+486 EEVPNPKLE
-495 ALKKLGP
+495 VLKKLGP
-502 LFSKISN
+502 LFTKISN
-509 ALLINKK
+509 ALLDNKK
-516 ARIEEEMKNDL
+516 SRIEEAMKTDL

-532 VYKDQIDRVVLSED
+532 AYENQIDRVVLSED

-559 NEIYLDEL
+559 NEIYLEEL

-596 TVFGYLDENSRA
+596 TVMGYLDESSRA

-632 KSIDL
+632 KSVDL
-637 AKIENFISKKYTL
+637 PKIENFISKKFTL
-650 VRDKENQLTHV
+650 VRDKENQLTEV
-661 VEGYFEKYN
+661 VEGYFPN

>member
-1 MLITKI
+1 MLITRI
-7 IAKNFKTYQ
+7 IAKNFKTYR

-48 YSALYGLKVKDEQHF
+48 YYALYGLKVKDFEHF
-63 NKLQNAGERAKT
+63 NKLQNAGERAKNEG
-75 SSNSSNK
+75 NSSNK

-91 KVLHTDYKYII
+91 KVLHNDYKYII

-108 NAQNNPVEAVM
+108 NAQNNPVEAVT
-119 LNLNGDI
+119 LNLNGDV
-126 FNYGTA
+126 FQYGTA

-200 THTLTQEY
+200 TNTLTQDY
-208 IAQSIEIGEE
+208 IAQSIEIEDE
-218 RTQYKNLIEEQKKYQ
+218 RNQYKDLLEEKKKIEE
-233 ELIESTATL
+233 LIVAT
-242 NERALNYSISQK
+242 NTHYERALSYSLSQK

-267 ADIKEQILI
+267 ANIKEQIQL
-276 VDRKIEDILNKESLF
+276 VERKIEDILNRETLF
-291 IEQSEKFLND
+291 IEQSERFLND

-311 VTIVQYEIELILSE
+311 ISIIQNEIELILAEKSQKNNNDFIEPEHITKISE
-325 KGQQISSDFIDPEQI
+325 KVIA
-340 NKLTDRV
+340 
-347 LEFLKEHH
+347 FLKENN
-355 LILGEL
+355 LIESEL
-361 SKEQKTAL
+361 TNEQKGL
-369 AKFILT
+369 LKEYIIKKSNQDNT
-375 KSSQNNKK
+375 K
-383 TEYDFIDKKDVTY
+383 TDYDFIDKNDVTNL
-396 FEQLLGWSSINQY
+396 EQLLGWSSINQFNII
-409 TTLEQQKSSLEKEL
+409 EQQKESLEKEL
-423 ATLPNLRIQLLDLRK
+423 ATLPNLKIQLLDLRK
-438 NDIGGSEDIIQS
+438 SDVGGGDEIIQS
-450 FEANELKIKDYKD
+450 FEANELKIKEHKETIKGYKSD
-463 ALHNYKIESD
+463 IE
-473 KLDAKIKRFDLSD
+473 KLDTKIKKFDLSD
-486 EEEPNPKLE
+486 EEVPNPKLE
-495 ALKKLGP
+495 LLKKLGP
-502 LFSKISN
+502 LFTKVSN
-509 ALLINKK
+509 ALLVNKK
-516 ARIEEEMKNDL
+516 SRIEEAMKNDL

-532 VYKDQIDRVVLSED
+532 AYENQIDRVELSED
-546 LSNLSFKIYHKAG
+546 LSNLSFKVYHKAG
-559 NEIYLDEL
+559 NEIYLEEL

-596 TVFGYLDENSRA
+596 TVMGYLDESSRA

-632 KSIDL
+632 KHIDL
-637 AKIENFISKKYTL
+637 EKIENFIAKKFTL
-650 VRDKENQLTHV
+650 VRDKENQLTEV
-661 VEGYFEKYN
+661 VEGYFPN

>member
-1 MLITKI
+1 MLITRI
-7 IAKNFKTYQ
+7 IAKNFKTYR

-48 YSALYGLKVKDEQHF
+48 YYALYGLKVKDFEHF
-63 NKLQNAGERAKT
+63 NKLQNAGERAKNEG
-75 SSNSSNK
+75 NSSNK

-91 KVLHTDYKYII
+91 KVLHNDYKYII

-108 NAQNNPVEAVM
+108 NAQNSPVEAVT
-119 LNLNGDI
+119 LNLNGDV
-126 FNYGTA
+126 FQYGTA

-200 THTLTQEY
+200 TNILTQDY
-208 IAQSIEIGEE
+208 IAQGIEIEEE
-218 RTQYKNLIEEQKKYQ
+218 RNQYKNLLEEKKKIEE
-233 ELIESTATL
+233 LIVAT
-242 NERALNYSISQK
+242 NTHYERALSYSLSQK

-267 ADIKEQILI
+267 ANIKEQIQL
-276 VDRKIEDILNKESLF
+276 VERKIEDILNRETLF
-291 IEQSEKFLND
+291 IEQSERFLND

-311 VTIVQYEIELILSE
+311 ISIIQNEIELILAEKSQKNNNDFIEPEHITKISE
-325 KGQQISSDFIDPEQI
+325 KVIA
-340 NKLTDRV
+340 
-347 LEFLKEHH
+347 FLKENN
-355 LILGEL
+355 LIESEL
-361 SKEQKTAL
+361 TNEQKGL
-369 AKFILT
+369 LKEYIIKKSNQDNT
-375 KSSQNNKK
+375 K
-383 TEYDFIDKKDVTY
+383 TDYDFIDKNDVTNL
-396 FEQLLGWSSINQY
+396 EQLLGWSSINQFNII
-409 TTLEQQKSSLEKEL
+409 EQQKESLEKEL
-423 ATLPNLRIQLLDLRK
+423 ATLPNLKIQLLDLRK
-438 NDIGGSEDIIQS
+438 SDVGGGDEIIQS
-450 FEANELKIKDYKD
+450 FEVNELKIKEFKETIK
-463 ALHNYKIESD
+463 NYKSDIE
-473 KLDAKIKRFDLSD
+473 KLDAKIKKFDLSD
-486 EEEPNPKLE
+486 EEVPNPKLE
-495 ALKKLGP
+495 LLKKLGP
-502 LFSKISN
+502 LFTKVSN

-516 ARIEEEMKNDL
+516 TRIEEAMKNDL

-532 VYKDQIDRVVLSED
+532 AYENQIDRVELSED

-559 NEIYLDEL
+559 NEIYLEEL

-596 TVFGYLDENSRA
+596 TVMGYLDESSRA

-632 KSIDL
+632 KHIDL
-637 AKIENFISKKYTL
+637 EKIENFISKKITL
-650 VRDKENQLTHV
+650 VRDKENQLTEV
-661 VEGYFEKYN
+661 VEGYFPN

>member
-7 IAKNFKTYQ
+7 IAKNFKTYR

-63 NKLQNAGERAKT
+63 NKLQNAGERAK
-75 SSNSSNK
+75 SSGNSSNK

-91 KVLHTDYKYII
+91 KVLHSDYKYII

-119 LNLNGDI
+119 LNLNGDV

-200 THTLTQEY
+200 TNTLTQEY
-208 IAQSIEIGEE
+208 ITQSIEIEEE
-218 RTQYKNLIEEQKKYQ
+218 RTQYKNLLEEHKKYQ
-233 ELIESTATL
+233 DLIDATKVQYDRSL
-242 NERALNYSISQK
+242 SYAMAQK
-254 EFYES
+254 DFYES

-267 ADIKEQILI
+267 ANIKEQIQI
-276 VDRKIEDILNKESLF
+276 VERKIEDILNKEILF
-291 IEQSEKFLND
+291 IDQSEKFLND

-311 VTIVQYEIELILSE
+311 ITIVQNEIELILSE
-325 KGQQISSDFIDPEQI
+325 KSQQNGEDFIEPEHI
-340 NKLTDRV
+340 NKVSDKV
-347 LEFLKEHH
+347 LEFLKEFN
-355 LILGEL
+355 LIKVEL
-361 SKEQKTAL
+361 TTEQKT
-369 AKFILT
+369 KLT
-375 KSSQNNKK
+375 EYIIKKSGQNKND
-383 TEYDFIDKKDVTY
+383 TEYDFIDKNDITH

-409 TTLEQQKSSLEKEL
+409 SILEQQKSSLEKEI
-423 ATLPNLRIQLLDLRK
+423 ASLPNLKIQLLDLRK
-438 NDIGGSEDIIQS
+438 NDMGGGEEIIQS
-450 FEANELKIKDYKD
+450 YDANELKIKEYKE
-463 ALHNYKIESD
+463 AIKNYQSEIER
-473 KLDAKIKRFDLSD
+473 LDTKIKRFDLSD
-486 EEEPNPKLE
+486 EEVPNPKLE
-495 ALKKLGP
+495 VLKKLGP
-502 LFSKISN
+502 LFSNISN
-509 ALLINKK
+509 ALLKNKK
-516 ARIEEEMKNDL
+516 ARIEEAMKNDL

-532 VYKDQIDRVVLSED
+532 VYENQIDRVVLSED

-596 TVFGYLDENSRA
+596 TVMGYLDESSRA

-637 AKIENFISKKYTL
+637 PKIENFISKKFTL
-650 VRDKENQLTHV
+650 VRDKENQLTEV
-661 VEGYFEKYN
+661 VEGYFPN

>member
-7 IAKNFKTYQ
+7 IAKNFKTYR

-48 YSALYGLKVKDEQHF
+48 YSALYGLKVKDEHHF
-63 NKLQNAGERAKT
+63 NKLQNAGERAK
-75 SSNSSNK
+75 NLGNNSNK

-91 KVLHTDYKYII
+91 KVLHNDYKYII
-102 KRLYTI
+102 KRLYTL

-200 THTLTQEY
+200 TNTLTQEY
-208 IAQSIEIGEE
+208 IAQSIEIEEE
-218 RTQYKNLIEEQKKYQ
+218 RTQYKTLLEEHKKYLD
-233 ELIESTATL
+233 LIDATKVQYDRSL
-242 NERALNYSISQK
+242 SYAMAQK
-254 EFYES
+254 DFYES

-267 ADIKEQILI
+267 ANIKEQIQI
-276 VDRKIEDILNKESLF
+276 VERKIEDILNKEILF
-291 IEQSEKFLND
+291 IDQSEKFLSD

-311 VTIVQYEIELILSE
+311 IAIVQNEIELILSE
-325 KGQQISSDFIDPEQI
+325 KSQQNNNDFIEPEHI
-340 NKLTDRV
+340 SKVSDKV
-347 LEFLKEHH
+347 LEFLKEYN
-355 LILGEL
+355 LIKGEL
-361 SKEQKTAL
+361 TAEQKTKL
-369 AKFILT
+369 ADYILK
-375 KSSQNNKK
+375 KSGQSKND
-383 TEYDFIDKKDVTY
+383 TEYDFIDKQDITH

-409 TTLEQQKSSLEKEL
+409 NTLEQQKSSLEKEI
-423 ATLPNLRIQLLDLRK
+423 ASLPNLKIQLLDLRK
-438 NDIGGSEDIIQS
+438 NDMGGGEEIIQS
-450 FEANELKIKDYKD
+450 YDANELKIKEYKD
-463 ALHNYKIESD
+463 AIKNYQSEIER
-473 KLDAKIKRFDLSD
+473 LDAKIKRFDLSD
-486 EEEPNPKLE
+486 EEVPNPKLE
-495 ALKKLGP
+495 VLKKLGP
-502 LFSKISN
+502 LFTKISN
-509 ALLINKK
+509 ALLDNKK
-516 ARIEEEMKNDL
+516 ARIEEAMKIDL

-532 VYKDQIDRVVLSED
+532 AYENQIDCVVLSED

-559 NEIYLDEL
+559 NEIYLEEL

-596 TVFGYLDENSRA
+596 TVMGYLDESSRA

-637 AKIENFISKKYTL
+637 PKIENFISKKFTL
-650 VRDKENQLTHV
+650 VRDKENQLTEV
-661 VEGYFEKYN
+661 VEGYFPN

>member
-7 IAKNFKTYQ
+7 IAKNFKTYRA
-16 ELDLDLTVNEE
+16 LDLDLTVNEE

-63 NKLQNAGERAKT
+63 NKLQNAGERAK
-75 SSNSSNK
+75 NENNLNNK

-91 KVLHTDYKYII
+91 KVLHNDYKYII
-102 KRLYTI
+102 KRLYTL
-108 NAQNNPVEAVM
+108 NPQNTPVEAVV

-200 THTLTQEY
+200 TNILTQEY
-208 IAQSIEIGEE
+208 IAQSIEIEDE
-218 RTQYKNLIEEQKKYQ
+218 RTQYKNLLEEHKKYQ
-233 ELIESTATL
+233 DLMASTKAQY
-242 NERALNYSISQK
+242 ERSLSYAMAQK
-254 EFYES
+254 DLYES
-259 AKEGKNLQ
+259 AKEGKNIQ
-267 ADIKEQILI
+267 ANIKEQIKI
-276 VDRKIEDILNKESLF
+276 VEGKIEDILNKEILF
-291 IEQSEKFLND
+291 TEHSEKFLND

-311 VTIVQYEIELILSE
+311 ITIVQNEIELILSE
-325 KGQQISSDFIDPEQI
+325 KSQQNDTDFIEPEHI
-340 NKLTDRV
+340 NKVSEKV
-347 LEFLKEHH
+347 LEFLKEFN
-355 LILGEL
+355 LMQGDLTG
-361 SKEQKTAL
+361 EQKI
-369 AKFILT
+369 KLT
-375 KSSQNNKK
+375 EYIVKKSSQSKNETK
-383 TEYDFIDKKDVTY
+383 YDFIDKNDVMH

-409 TTLEQQKSSLEKEL
+409 NALEQQKNSLELEI
-423 ATLPNLRIQLLDLRK
+423 TSLPHLKNQLLDLRK
-438 NDIGGSEDIIQS
+438 NDLGGGEEVIQS
-450 FEANELKIKDYKD
+450 YEANESRMKDYKD
-463 ALHNYKIESD
+463 AIKNYKSESD
-473 KLDAKIKRFDLSD
+473 RLEEKLKRFDLSD
-486 EEEPNPKLE
+486 EEVPNPKLE
-495 ALKKLGP
+495 VLKKLGP
-502 LFSKISN
+502 LFSNISN
-509 ALLINKK
+509 ALLKNKK
-516 ARIEEEMKNDL
+516 ARIEEAMKNDL

-632 KSIDL
+632 KNIDL
-637 AKIENFISKKYTL
+637 HKIENFISKKFTL
-650 VRDKENQLTHV
+650 VRDKENQLTEV
-661 VEGYFEKYN
+661 VEGYFPN

>member
-7 IAKNFKTYQ
+7 IAKNFKTYR
-16 ELDLDLTVNEE
+16 ELDLDLTVNDD

-48 YSALYGLKVKDEQHF
+48 YSALYGLKVKNEQHF
-63 NKLQNAGERAKT
+63 NKLQNAGERAK
-75 SSNSSNK
+75 NSDINSIK
-82 IELEIHFTG
+82 IELEIQFTG
-91 KVLHTDYKYII
+91 KVLHNDYKYII
-102 KRLYTI
+102 KRLYTL

-126 FNYGTA
+126 FNYGTV

-200 THTLTQEY
+200 TNTLTQEY
-208 IAQSIEIGEE
+208 IAQSIEIEEE
-218 RTQYKNLIEEQKKYQ
+218 RTQYKNLLEEYKKHQDLIDATKLQYDRSLSYAMAQKD
-233 ELIESTATL
+233 
-242 NERALNYSISQK
+242 
-254 EFYES
+254 FYES
-259 AKEGKNLQ
+259 AKEGKSLQ
-267 ADIKEQILI
+267 ANIKEQIQI
-276 VDRKIEDILNKESLF
+276 VESKIDDILNKEILF
-291 IEQSEKFLND
+291 IDQSEKFLSD

-311 VTIVQYEIELILSE
+311 ITIVQNEIELILSE
-325 KGQQISSDFIDPEQI
+325 KSHKNKNDFIEPEHI
-340 NKLTDRV
+340 NKVSEKV
-347 LEFLKEHH
+347 LEFLAANN
-355 LILGEL
+355 LIIGEL
-361 SKEQKTAL
+361 TAEKRIKL
-369 AKFILT
+369 AEYIIK
-375 KSSQNNKK
+375 KSDQNKND
-383 TEYDFIDKKDVTY
+383 TEYYFIDKNDITH

-409 TTLEQQKSSLEKEL
+409 NILEQQKSSLEREI
-423 ATLPNLRIQLLDLRK
+423 ASLPNLKIQLLDLRK
-438 NDIGGSEDIIQS
+438 NDLGGGEEIIQS
-450 FEANELKIKDYKD
+450 YNANELKIKEYKD
-463 ALHNYKIESD
+463 GIKNYQSEIER
-473 KLDAKIKRFDLSD
+473 LDTKIKRFDLSD
-486 EEEPNPKLE
+486 EEVPNPKLE
-495 ALKKLGP
+495 VLKKLGP
-502 LFSKISN
+502 LFTKISN
-509 ALLINKK
+509 ALLDNKK
-516 ARIEEEMKNDL
+516 SRIEEAMKTDL

-532 VYKDQIDRVVLSED
+532 AYADQIDRVVLSED

-559 NEIYLDEL
+559 NEIYLEEL

-596 TVFGYLDENSRA
+596 TVMGYLDESIRA

-632 KSIDL
+632 KAIDL
-637 AKIENFISKKYTL
+637 QKIENFISKKFTL
-650 VRDKENQLTHV
+650 VRDKENQLTEV
-661 VEGYFEKYN
+661 VEGYFPN

>member
-1 MLITKI
+1 MLITRI
-7 IAKNFKTYQ
+7 IAKNFKTYR

-48 YSALYGLKVKDEQHF
+48 YYALYGLKVKDFEHF
-63 NKLQNAGERAKT
+63 NKLQNAGERAKNEG
-75 SSNSSNK
+75 NSSNK

-91 KVLHTDYKYII
+91 KVLHNDYKYII

-108 NAQNNPVEAVM
+108 NAQNSPVEAVT
-119 LNLNGDI
+119 LNLNGDV
-126 FNYGTA
+126 FQYGTA

-200 THTLTQEY
+200 TNILTQDY
-208 IAQSIEIGEE
+208 IAQGIEIEEE
-218 RTQYKNLIEEQKKYQ
+218 RNQYKNLLEEKKKIEE
-233 ELIESTATL
+233 LIVAT
-242 NERALNYSISQK
+242 NTHYERALSYSLSQK

-267 ADIKEQILI
+267 ANIKEQIQL
-276 VDRKIEDILNKESLF
+276 VERKIEDILNRETLF
-291 IEQSEKFLND
+291 IEQSERFLND

-311 VTIVQYEIELILSE
+311 ISIIQNEIELILAEKSQKNNNDFIEPEHITKISE
-325 KGQQISSDFIDPEQI
+325 KVIA
-340 NKLTDRV
+340 
-347 LEFLKEHH
+347 FLKENN
-355 LILGEL
+355 LIESEL
-361 SKEQKTAL
+361 TNEQKGL
-369 AKFILT
+369 LKEYIIKKSNQDNT
-375 KSSQNNKK
+375 K
-383 TEYDFIDKKDVTY
+383 TDYDFIDKNDVTNL
-396 FEQLLGWSSINQY
+396 EQLLGWSSINQFNII
-409 TTLEQQKSSLEKEL
+409 EQQKESLEKEL
-423 ATLPNLRIQLLDLRK
+423 ATLPNLKIQLLDLRK
-438 NDIGGSEDIIQS
+438 SDVGGGDEIIQS
-450 FEANELKIKDYKD
+450 FEANELKIKEHKETIKGYKSD
-463 ALHNYKIESD
+463 IE
-473 KLDAKIKRFDLSD
+473 KLDAKIKKFDLSD
-486 EEEPNPKLE
+486 EEVPNPKLE
-495 ALKKLGP
+495 LLKKLGP
-502 LFSKISN
+502 LFTKVSN
-509 ALLINKK
+509 ALLVNKK
-516 ARIEEEMKNDL
+516 SRIEEAMKNDL

-532 VYKDQIDRVVLSED
+532 AYENQIDRVELSED

-559 NEIYLDEL
+559 NEIYLEEL

-576 QVLLKSLHYFGD
+576 QVLLKSIHYFGD

-596 TVFGYLDENSRA
+596 TVMGYLDESSRA

-632 KSIDL
+632 KHIDL
-637 AKIENFISKKYTL
+637 EKIENFIAKKFTL
-650 VRDKENQLTHV
+650 VRDKENQLTEV
-661 VEGYFEKYN
+661 VEGYFPN

>member
-1 MLITKI
+1 MLITRI
-7 IAKNFKTYQ
+7 IAKNFKTYR

-48 YSALYGLKVKDEQHF
+48 YYALYGLKVKDFEHF
-63 NKLQNAGERAKT
+63 NKLQNAGERAKNEG
-75 SSNSSNK
+75 NSSNK

-91 KVLHTDYKYII
+91 KVLHNDYKYII

-108 NAQNNPVEAVM
+108 NAQNSPVEAVT
-119 LNLNGDI
+119 LNLNGDV
-126 FNYGTA
+126 FQYGTA

-200 THTLTQEY
+200 TNILTQEY
-208 IAQSIEIGEE
+208 IAQGIEIEEE
-218 RTQYKNLIEEQKKYQ
+218 RNQYKNLLEEKKKIEE
-233 ELIESTATL
+233 LIVTT
-242 NERALNYSISQK
+242 NTHYERALSYSISQK

-267 ADIKEQILI
+267 ANIKEQIQL
-276 VDRKIEDILNKESLF
+276 VERKIENILNRETLF
-291 IEQSEKFLND
+291 IEQSERFLND

-311 VTIVQYEIELILSE
+311 ISIIQNEIELILAE
-325 KGQQISSDFIDPEQI
+325 KSQKNNNDFIEPEHI
-340 NKLTDRV
+340 TKISEIV
-347 LEFLKEHH
+347 IAFLKENN
-355 LILGEL
+355 LIASEL
-361 SKEQKTAL
+361 TNEQKGL
-369 AKFILT
+369 LKEYIIKKSNQDNT
-375 KSSQNNKK
+375 K
-383 TEYDFIDKKDVTY
+383 TDYDFIDKNDVTNL
-396 FEQLLGWSSINQY
+396 EQLLGWSSINQFNII
-409 TTLEQQKSSLEKEL
+409 EQQKESLEKEL
-423 ATLPNLRIQLLDLRK
+423 ATLPNLKIQLLDLRK
-438 NDIGGSEDIIQS
+438 SDVGGGDEIIQS
-450 FEANELKIKDYKD
+450 FEVNELKIKEFKETIK
-463 ALHNYKIESD
+463 NYKSDIE
-473 KLDAKIKRFDLSD
+473 KLDAKIKKFDLSD
-486 EEEPNPKLE
+486 EEVPNPKLE
-495 ALKKLGP
+495 LLKKLGP
-502 LFSKISN
+502 LFTKVSN

-516 ARIEEEMKNDL
+516 TRIEEAMKNDL

-532 VYKDQIDRVVLSED
+532 AYENQIDRVELSED

-559 NEIYLDEL
+559 NEIYLEEL

-596 TVFGYLDENSRA
+596 TVMGYLDESSRA

-632 KSIDL
+632 KHIDL
-637 AKIENFISKKYTL
+637 EKIENFISKKITL
-650 VRDKENQLTHV
+650 VRDKENQLTEV
-661 VEGYFEKYN
+661 VEGYFPN

>member
-1 MLITKI
+1 MLITRI
-7 IAKNFKTYQ
+7 IAKNFKTYR

-48 YSALYGLKVKDEQHF
+48 YYALYGLKVKDFEHF
-63 NKLQNAGERAKT
+63 NKLQNAGERAKNEG
-75 SSNSSNK
+75 NSSNK

-91 KVLHTDYKYII
+91 KVLHNDYKYII

-108 NAQNNPVEAVM
+108 NAQNSPVEAVT
-119 LNLNGDI
+119 LNLNGDV
-126 FNYGTA
+126 FQYGTA

-200 THTLTQEY
+200 TNILTQDY
-208 IAQSIEIGEE
+208 IAQGIEIEEE
-218 RTQYKNLIEEQKKYQ
+218 RNQYKNLLEEKKKIEE
-233 ELIESTATL
+233 LIVAT
-242 NERALNYSISQK
+242 NTHYERALSYSLSQK

-267 ADIKEQILI
+267 ANIKEQIQL
-276 VDRKIEDILNKESLF
+276 VERKIEDILNRETLF
-291 IEQSEKFLND
+291 IEQSERFLND

-311 VTIVQYEIELILSE
+311 ITIIQNEIELILAEKSQKNNNDFIEPEHITKISE
-325 KGQQISSDFIDPEQI
+325 KVIA
-340 NKLTDRV
+340 
-347 LEFLKEHH
+347 FLKENN
-355 LILGEL
+355 LIESEL
-361 SKEQKTAL
+361 TNEQKGL
-369 AKFILT
+369 LKEYIIKKSNQDNT
-375 KSSQNNKK
+375 K
-383 TEYDFIDKKDVTY
+383 TDYDFIDKNDVTNL
-396 FEQLLGWSSINQY
+396 EQLLGWSSINQFNII
-409 TTLEQQKSSLEKEL
+409 EQQKESLEKEL
-423 ATLPNLRIQLLDLRK
+423 ATLPNLKIQLLDLRK
-438 NDIGGSEDIIQS
+438 SDVGGGDEIIQS
-450 FEANELKIKDYKD
+450 FEANELKIKEHKETIKGYKSD
-463 ALHNYKIESD
+463 IE
-473 KLDAKIKRFDLSD
+473 KLDAKIKKFDLSD
-486 EEEPNPKLE
+486 EEVPNPKLE
-495 ALKKLGP
+495 LLKKLGP
-502 LFSKISN
+502 LFTKVSN
-509 ALLINKK
+509 ALLVNKK
-516 ARIEEEMKNDL
+516 SRIEEAMKNDL

-532 VYKDQIDRVVLSED
+532 AYENQIDRVELSED

-559 NEIYLDEL
+559 NEIYLEEL

-596 TVFGYLDENSRA
+596 TVMGYLDESSRA

-632 KSIDL
+632 KHIDL
-637 AKIENFISKKYTL
+637 EKIENFIAKKFTL
-650 VRDKENQLTHV
+650 VRDKENQLTEV
-661 VEGYFEKYN
+661 VEGYFPN

>member
-1 MLITKI
+1 MLITRI
-7 IAKNFKTYQ
+7 IAKNFKTYR

-48 YSALYGLKVKDEQHF
+48 YYALYGLKVKDFEHF
-63 NKLQNAGERAKT
+63 NKLQNAGERAKNEG
-75 SSNSSNK
+75 NSSNK

-91 KVLHTDYKYII
+91 KVLHNDYKYII

-108 NAQNNPVEAVM
+108 NAQNSPVEAVT
-119 LNLNGDI
+119 LNLNGDV
-126 FNYGTA
+126 FQYGTA

-200 THTLTQEY
+200 TNTLTQDY
-208 IAQSIEIGEE
+208 IAQSIEIEDE
-218 RTQYKNLIEEQKKYQ
+218 RNQYKDLLEEKKKIEE
-233 ELIESTATL
+233 LIGVTNTHY
-242 NERALNYSISQK
+242 ERALSYSLSQK

-267 ADIKEQILI
+267 ANIKEQIQL
-276 VDRKIEDILNKESLF
+276 VERKIEDILNRETLF

-311 VTIVQYEIELILSE
+311 ISIIQNEIELVLAEKNQKNNNDFIEPEHITKISE
-325 KGQQISSDFIDPEQI
+325 KVIA
-340 NKLTDRV
+340 
-347 LEFLKEHH
+347 FLKENN
-355 LILGEL
+355 LIESEL
-361 SKEQKTAL
+361 TNEQKGL
-369 AKFILT
+369 LKEYIIKKSNQDNT
-375 KSSQNNKK
+375 K
-383 TEYDFIDKKDVTY
+383 TDYDFIDKNDVTNL
-396 FEQLLGWSSINQY
+396 EQLLGWSSINQFNII
-409 TTLEQQKSSLEKEL
+409 EQQKESLEKEL
-423 ATLPNLRIQLLDLRK
+423 ATLPNLKIQLLDLRK
-438 NDIGGSEDIIQS
+438 SDVGGGDEIIQS
-450 FEANELKIKDYKD
+450 FEANELKIKEHKETIKGYKSD
-463 ALHNYKIESD
+463 IE
-473 KLDAKIKRFDLSD
+473 KLDTKIKKFDLSD
-486 EEEPNPKLE
+486 EEVPNPKLE
-495 ALKKLGP
+495 LLKKLGP
-502 LFSKISN
+502 LFTKVSN
-509 ALLINKK
+509 ALLVNKK
-516 ARIEEEMKNDL
+516 SRIEEAMKNDL

-532 VYKDQIDRVVLSED
+532 AYENQIDRVELSED

-559 NEIYLDEL
+559 NEIYLEEL

-596 TVFGYLDENSRA
+596 TVMGYLDESSRA

-632 KSIDL
+632 KHIDL
-637 AKIENFISKKYTL
+637 EKIENFIAKKFTL
-650 VRDKENQLTHV
+650 VRDKENQLTEV
-661 VEGYFEKYN
+661 VEGYFPN

>member
-7 IAKNFKTYQ
+7 IAKNFKTYRS
-16 ELDLDLTVNEE
+16 LDLDLSVNEE

-63 NKLQNAGERAKT
+63 NKLQNAGERAK
-75 SSNSSNK
+75 SENNLNNK

-91 KVLHTDYKYII
+91 KVLHNDYKYII
-102 KRLYTI
+102 KRLYTL
-108 NAQNNPVEAVM
+108 NPQNNPVEAVV

-200 THTLTQEY
+200 TNILTQEY
-208 IAQSIEIGEE
+208 IAQSIEIEDE
-218 RTQYKNLIEEQKKYQ
+218 RNQYKNLLEEHKKYQ
-233 ELIESTATL
+233 DLTATTKVQH
-242 NERALNYSISQK
+242 ERSLSYAMAQK
-254 EFYES
+254 DFYES
-259 AKEGKNLQ
+259 AKEGKNIQ
-267 ADIKEQILI
+267 ANIKEQIKI
-276 VDRKIEDILNKESLF
+276 VEGKIEDILNKEILF
-291 IEQSEKFLND
+291 TEHSEKFLND

-311 VTIVQYEIELILSE
+311 ILIVQNEIELILSE
-325 KGQQISSDFIDPEQI
+325 KSQQNNNDFIEPEHI
-340 NKLTDRV
+340 NKVSEKV
-347 LEFLKEHH
+347 LEFLKEFN
-355 LILGEL
+355 LMQGEL
-361 SKEQKTAL
+361 TGEQKI
-369 AKFILT
+369 KLT
-375 KSSQNNKK
+375 EYIVKKSSQSKNDTK
-383 TEYDFIDKKDVTY
+383 YDFIDKNDVMH

-409 TTLEQQKSSLEKEL
+409 NALEQQKSSLELEI
-423 ATLPNLRIQLLDLRK
+423 ASLPNLKNQLLDLRK
-438 NDIGGSEDIIQS
+438 NDLGGGEEVIQS
-450 FEANELKIKDYKD
+450 YEANEIKMKEYKE
-463 ALHNYKIESD
+463 AIKNYKSESD
-473 KLDAKIKRFDLSD
+473 RLEEKLKRFDLSD
-486 EEEPNPKLE
+486 EEVPNPKLE
-495 ALKKLGP
+495 VLKKLGP
-502 LFSKISN
+502 LFSNISN
-509 ALLINKK
+509 ALLKNKK
-516 ARIEEEMKNDL
+516 ARIEEAMKNDL

-632 KSIDL
+632 KNIDL
-637 AKIENFISKKYTL
+637 HKIENFISKKFTL
-650 VRDKENQLTHV
+650 VRDKENQLTEV
-661 VEGYFEKYN
+661 VEGYFPN

>member
-1 MLITKI
+1 MLITRI
-7 IAKNFKTYQ
+7 IAKNFKTYR

-48 YSALYGLKVKDEQHF
+48 YYALYGLKVKDFEHF
-63 NKLQNAGERAKT
+63 NKLQNAGERAKNEG
-75 SSNSSNK
+75 NSSNK

-91 KVLHTDYKYII
+91 KVLHNDYKYII

-108 NAQNNPVEAVM
+108 NAQNSPVEAVT
-119 LNLNGDI
+119 LNLNGDV
-126 FNYGTA
+126 FQYGTA

-200 THTLTQEY
+200 TNTLTQDY
-208 IAQSIEIGEE
+208 IAQSIEIEDE
-218 RTQYKNLIEEQKKYQ
+218 RNQYKDLLEEKKKIEE
-233 ELIESTATL
+233 LIGVTNTHY
-242 NERALNYSISQK
+242 ERALSYSLSQK

-267 ADIKEQILI
+267 ANIKEQIQI
-276 VDRKIEDILNKESLF
+276 VERKIEDILNRETLF
-291 IEQSEKFLND
+291 IEQSERFLND

-311 VTIVQYEIELILSE
+311 ISIIQNEIELILAEKSQKNNNDFIEPEHITKISE
-325 KGQQISSDFIDPEQI
+325 KVIA
-340 NKLTDRV
+340 
-347 LEFLKEHH
+347 FLKENN
-355 LILGEL
+355 LIESEL
-361 SKEQKTAL
+361 TNEQKGL
-369 AKFILT
+369 LKEYIIKKSNQDNT
-375 KSSQNNKK
+375 K
-383 TEYDFIDKKDVTY
+383 TDYDFIDKNDVTNL
-396 FEQLLGWSSINQY
+396 EQLLGWSSINQFNII
-409 TTLEQQKSSLEKEL
+409 EQQKESLEKEL
-423 ATLPNLRIQLLDLRK
+423 ATLPNLKIQLLDLRK
-438 NDIGGSEDIIQS
+438 SDVGGGDEIIQS
-450 FEANELKIKDYKD
+450 FETNELKIKEHKETIKGYKSD
-463 ALHNYKIESD
+463 IE
-473 KLDAKIKRFDLSD
+473 KLDTKIKKFDLSD
-486 EEEPNPKLE
+486 EEVPNPKLE
-495 ALKKLGP
+495 LLKKLGP
-502 LFSKISN
+502 LFTKVSN
-509 ALLINKK
+509 ALLVNKK
-516 ARIEEEMKNDL
+516 SRIEEAMKNDL

-532 VYKDQIDRVVLSED
+532 AYENQIDRVELSED

-559 NEIYLDEL
+559 NEIYLEEL

-596 TVFGYLDENSRA
+596 TVMGYLDESSRA

-632 KSIDL
+632 KHIDL
-637 AKIENFISKKYTL
+637 EKIENFIAKKFTL
-650 VRDKENQLTHV
+650 VRDKENQLTEV
-661 VEGYFEKYN
+661 VEGYFPN

>member
-1 MLITKI
+1 MLITRI
-7 IAKNFKTYQ
+7 IAKNFKTYR

-48 YSALYGLKVKDEQHF
+48 YYALYGLKVKDFEHF
-63 NKLQNAGERAKT
+63 NKLQNAGERAKNEG
-75 SSNSSNK
+75 NSSNK

-91 KVLHTDYKYII
+91 KVLHNDYKYII

-108 NAQNNPVEAVM
+108 NAQNSPVEAVT
-119 LNLNGDI
+119 LNLNGDV
-126 FNYGTA
+126 FQYGTA

-200 THTLTQEY
+200 TNILTQDY
-208 IAQSIEIGEE
+208 IAQGIEIEEE
-218 RTQYKNLIEEQKKYQ
+218 RNQYKNLLEEKKKIEE
-233 ELIESTATL
+233 LIVAT
-242 NERALNYSISQK
+242 NTHYERALSYSLSQK

-267 ADIKEQILI
+267 ANIKEQIQL
-276 VDRKIEDILNKESLF
+276 VERKIEDILNRETLF
-291 IEQSEKFLND
+291 IEQSERFLND

-311 VTIVQYEIELILSE
+311 ISIIQNEIELILAEKSQKNNNDFIEPEHITKISE
-325 KGQQISSDFIDPEQI
+325 KVIA
-340 NKLTDRV
+340 
-347 LEFLKEHH
+347 FLKENN
-355 LILGEL
+355 LITSEL
-361 SKEQKTAL
+361 TNEQKGL
-369 AKFILT
+369 LKEYIIKKSNQDNT
-375 KSSQNNKK
+375 K
-383 TEYDFIDKKDVTY
+383 TDYDFIDKNDVTNL
-396 FEQLLGWSSINQY
+396 EQLLGWSSINQFNII
-409 TTLEQQKSSLEKEL
+409 EQQKESLEKEL
-423 ATLPNLRIQLLDLRK
+423 ATLPNLKIQLLDLRK
-438 NDIGGSEDIIQS
+438 SDVGGGDEIIQS
-450 FEANELKIKDYKD
+450 FEANELKIKEHKETIKGYKSD
-463 ALHNYKIESD
+463 IE
-473 KLDAKIKRFDLSD
+473 KLDAKIKKFDLSD
-486 EEEPNPKLE
+486 EEVPNPKLE
-495 ALKKLGP
+495 LLKKLGP
-502 LFSKISN
+502 LFTKVSN
-509 ALLINKK
+509 ALLVNKK
-516 ARIEEEMKNDL
+516 SRIEEAMKNDL

-532 VYKDQIDRVVLSED
+532 AYENQIDRVELSED

-559 NEIYLDEL
+559 NEIYLEEL

-596 TVFGYLDENSRA
+596 TVMGYLDESSRA

-632 KSIDL
+632 KHIDL
-637 AKIENFISKKYTL
+637 EKIENFIAKKFTL
-650 VRDKENQLTHV
+650 VRDKENQLTEV
-661 VEGYFEKYN
+661 VEGYFPN

>member
-1 MLITKI
+1 MLITRI
-7 IAKNFKTYQ
+7 IAKNFKTYR

-48 YSALYGLKVKDEQHF
+48 YYALYGLKVKDFEHF
-63 NKLQNAGERAKT
+63 NKLQNAGERAKNEG
-75 SSNSSNK
+75 NSSNK

-91 KVLHTDYKYII
+91 KVLHNDYKYII

-108 NAQNNPVEAVM
+108 NAQNSPVEAVT

-126 FNYGTA
+126 FQYGTA

-200 THTLTQEY
+200 TNILTQEY
-208 IAQSIEIGEE
+208 IAQGIEIEEE
-218 RTQYKNLIEEQKKYQ
+218 RNQYKNLLEEKKKIEE
-233 ELIESTATL
+233 LIVAT
-242 NERALNYSISQK
+242 NTHYERALSYSLSQK

-267 ADIKEQILI
+267 ANIKEQIQL
-276 VDRKIEDILNKESLF
+276 VERKIEDILNRETLF
-291 IEQSEKFLND
+291 IEQSERFLND

-311 VTIVQYEIELILSE
+311 ISIIQNEIELILAEKSQENNNDFIEPEHITKISE
-325 KGQQISSDFIDPEQI
+325 KVIA
-340 NKLTDRV
+340 
-347 LEFLKEHH
+347 FLKENN
-355 LILGEL
+355 LIESEL
-361 SKEQKTAL
+361 TNEQKGL
-369 AKFILT
+369 LKEYIIKKSNQDNT
-375 KSSQNNKK
+375 K
-383 TEYDFIDKKDVTY
+383 TDYDFIDKNDVTNL
-396 FEQLLGWSSINQY
+396 EQLLGWSSINQFNII
-409 TTLEQQKSSLEKEL
+409 EQQKESLEKEL
-423 ATLPNLRIQLLDLRK
+423 ATLPNLKIQLLDLRK
-438 NDIGGSEDIIQS
+438 SDVGGGDEIIQS
-450 FEANELKIKDYKD
+450 FEANELKIKEHKETIKGYKSD
-463 ALHNYKIESD
+463 IE
-473 KLDAKIKRFDLSD
+473 KLDAKIKKFDLSD
-486 EEEPNPKLE
+486 EEVPNPKLE
-495 ALKKLGP
+495 LLKKLGP
-502 LFSKISN
+502 LFTKVSN
-509 ALLINKK
+509 ALLVNKK
-516 ARIEEEMKNDL
+516 SRIEEAMKNDL

-532 VYKDQIDRVVLSED
+532 AYENQIDRVELSED

-559 NEIYLDEL
+559 NEIYLEEL

-596 TVFGYLDENSRA
+596 TVMGYLDESSRA

-632 KSIDL
+632 KHIDL
-637 AKIENFISKKYTL
+637 EKIENFIAKKFTL
-650 VRDKENQLTHV
+650 VRDKKNQLTEV
-661 VEGYFEKYN
+661 VEGYFSN

>member
-1 MLITKI
+1 MLITRI
-7 IAKNFKTYQ
+7 IAKNFKTYR

-48 YSALYGLKVKDEQHF
+48 YYALYGLKVKDFEHF
-63 NKLQNAGERAKT
+63 NKLQNAGERAKKEG
-75 SSNSSNK
+75 NSSNK

-91 KVLHTDYKYII
+91 KVLHNDYKYII

-108 NAQNNPVEAVM
+108 NAQNSPVEAVT

-126 FNYGTA
+126 FQYGTA

-200 THTLTQEY
+200 TNILTQDY
-208 IAQSIEIGEE
+208 IAQGIEIEEE
-218 RTQYKNLIEEQKKYQ
+218 RNQYKNLLEEKKKIEE
-233 ELIESTATL
+233 LIVAT
-242 NERALNYSISQK
+242 NTNYERALSYSLSQK

-267 ADIKEQILI
+267 ANIKEQIQL
-276 VDRKIEDILNKESLF
+276 VERKIEDILNRETLF
-291 IEQSEKFLND
+291 IEQSERFLND

-311 VTIVQYEIELILSE
+311 ITIIQNEIELILAEKSQKNNNDFIEPEHITKISE
-325 KGQQISSDFIDPEQI
+325 KVIA
-340 NKLTDRV
+340 
-347 LEFLKEHH
+347 FLKENN
-355 LILGEL
+355 LIESEL
-361 SKEQKTAL
+361 TNEQKGL
-369 AKFILT
+369 LKEYIIKKSNQDNT
-375 KSSQNNKK
+375 K
-383 TEYDFIDKKDVTY
+383 TDYDFIDKNDVTNL
-396 FEQLLGWSSINQY
+396 EQLLGWSSINQFNII
-409 TTLEQQKSSLEKEL
+409 EQQKESLEKEL
-423 ATLPNLRIQLLDLRK
+423 ATLPNLKIQLLDLRK
-438 NDIGGSEDIIQS
+438 SDVGGGDEIIQS
-450 FEANELKIKDYKD
+450 FEANELKIKELKETIKGYKSD
-463 ALHNYKIESD
+463 IE
-473 KLDAKIKRFDLSD
+473 KLDTKIKKFDLSD
-486 EEEPNPKLE
+486 EEVPNPKLE
-495 ALKKLGP
+495 LLKKLGP
-502 LFSKISN
+502 LFTKVSN
-509 ALLINKK
+509 ALLVNKK
-516 ARIEEEMKNDL
+516 SRIEEAMKNDL

-532 VYKDQIDRVVLSED
+532 AYENQIDRVELSED

-559 NEIYLDEL
+559 NEIYLEEL

-596 TVFGYLDENSRA
+596 TVMGYLDESSRA

-632 KSIDL
+632 KHIDL
-637 AKIENFISKKYTL
+637 EKIENFIAKKFTL
-650 VRDKENQLTHV
+650 VRDKENQLTEV
-661 VEGYFEKYN
+661 VEGYFPN

>member
-1 MLITKI
+1 MLITRMK
-7 IAKNFKTYQ
+7 AKNGKTYR

-48 YSALYGLKVKDEQHF
+48 YYALYGLKVKDFEHF
-63 NKLQNAGERAKT
+63 NKLQNAGERAKNEG
-75 SSNSSNK
+75 NSSNK

-91 KVLHTDYKYII
+91 KVLHNDYKYII

-108 NAQNNPVEAVM
+108 NAQNSPVEAVT
-119 LNLNGDI
+119 LNLNGDV
-126 FNYGTA
+126 FQYGTA

-200 THTLTQEY
+200 TNILTQDY
-208 IAQSIEIGEE
+208 IAQGIEIEEE
-218 RTQYKNLIEEQKKYQ
+218 RNQYKNLLEEKKKIEE
-233 ELIESTATL
+233 LIVAT
-242 NERALNYSISQK
+242 NTHYERALSYSLSQK

-267 ADIKEQILI
+267 ANIKEQIQL
-276 VDRKIEDILNKESLF
+276 VERKIEDILNRETLF
-291 IEQSEKFLND
+291 IEQSERFLND

-311 VTIVQYEIELILSE
+311 ISIIQNEIELILAEKSQKNNNDFIEPEHITKISE
-325 KGQQISSDFIDPEQI
+325 KVIA
-340 NKLTDRV
+340 
-347 LEFLKEHH
+347 FLKENN
-355 LILGEL
+355 LIESEL
-361 SKEQKTAL
+361 TKEQKGL
-369 AKFILT
+369 LKEYIIKKSNQDNT
-375 KSSQNNKK
+375 K
-383 TEYDFIDKKDVTY
+383 TDYDFIDKNDVTNL
-396 FEQLLGWSSINQY
+396 EQLLGWSSINQF
-409 TTLEQQKSSLEKEL
+409 TIIEQQKESLEKEL
-423 ATLPNLRIQLLDLRK
+423 ATLPNLKIQLLDLRK
-438 NDIGGSEDIIQS
+438 SDVGGGDEIIQN
-450 FEANELKIKDYKD
+450 FEANELKIKEHKETIKGYKSD
-463 ALHNYKIESD
+463 IE
-473 KLDAKIKRFDLSD
+473 KLDAKIKKFDLSD
-486 EEEPNPKLE
+486 EEVPNPKLE
-495 ALKKLGP
+495 LLKKLGP
-502 LFSKISN
+502 LFTKVSN
-509 ALLINKK
+509 ALLVNKK
-516 ARIEEEMKNDL
+516 SRIEEAMKNDL

-532 VYKDQIDRVVLSED
+532 AYENQIDRVELSED

-559 NEIYLDEL
+559 NEIYLEEL

-596 TVFGYLDENSRA
+596 TVMGYLDESSRA

-632 KSIDL
+632 KHIDL
-637 AKIENFISKKYTL
+637 EKIENFISKKFTL
-650 VRDKENQLTHV
+650 VRDKENQLTEV
-661 VEGYFEKYN
+661 VEGYFPN